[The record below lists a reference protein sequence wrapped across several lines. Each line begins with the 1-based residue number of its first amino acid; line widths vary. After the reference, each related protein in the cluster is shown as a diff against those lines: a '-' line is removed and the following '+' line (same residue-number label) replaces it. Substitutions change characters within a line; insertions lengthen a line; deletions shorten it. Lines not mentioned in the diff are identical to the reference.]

1 MATVGPVPLEVVPL
15 ELEAVPRVCLVV
27 FDGGS
32 DDAIAVS
39 CRPTND
45 VRFS

>member
-1 MATVGPVPLEVVPL
+1 VTLPLLFEVVPL

-32 DDAIAVS
+32 DAAIAVS
-39 CRPTND
+39 CKSTKD
-45 VRFS
+45 AAF

>member
-27 FDGGS
+27 FDGRS

-39 CRPTND
+39 CKSTKD
-45 VRFS
+45 AAF